1 MLNINHYAVTKEA
14 GVGILFAN
22 KIGNFAG
29 FKQNIMFCQGT
40 VNELKEPWPAV
51 QSKIH
56 ILKAGRF
63 RSLKCHTCN
72 VGPLEYN
79 GTSGFL

>member
-51 QSKIH
+51 
-56 ILKAGRF
+56 
-63 RSLKCHTCN
+63 
-72 VGPLEYN
+72 
-79 GTSGFL
+79 